1 MNVAA
6 WLEEGEWKIFYSEDI
21 RFATERAKY
30 QIEQVD
36 DLNISPVLLR
46 QTMADI
52 NKIFWFKAKR
62 GKSKTDQPSSVNVD
76 MRKYGW
82 FELLSKEDMPRELEA
97 LLVVYG
103 LM

>member
-1 MNVAA
+1 MNIAA

-21 RFATERAKY
+21 SPATERAKY
-30 QIEQVD
+30 QIAQVD
-36 DLNISPVLLR
+36 DLNSSPVLLR

-52 NKIFWFKAKR
+52 NKVFWFKARR
-62 GKSKTDQPSSVNVD
+62 GKRKAGQTSSVNAD

-103 LM
+103 LL

>member
-6 WLEEGEWKIFYSEDI
+6 WLEEGEWKIFHSENI
-21 RFATERAKY
+21 SFATERAKY

-46 QTMADI
+46 QTMADL
-52 NKIFWFKAKR
+52 NKSFWFKARR
-62 GKSKTDQPSSVNVD
+62 GKRKSDQPSSVNAD

-103 LM
+103 LL